1 MTRNTF
7 SAYLRQL
14 NQMEREW
21 GGGGVGGGGE
31 CLVLVSQ
38 TTQKQSQYYRS
49 IASPK

>member
-21 GGGGVGGGGE
+21 GGGGGGRRGAPSSG
-31 CLVLVSQ
+31 LPNNTKTKPVL
-38 TTQKQSQYYRS
+38 QKHCF
-49 IASPK
+49 PK